1 MRLLD
6 FHTHL
11 HNIERYRGDSTVIA
25 VRSLMP
31 DEETDDRSDLFTVGI
46 HPMEP
51 DHTVEEL
58 EELAQRVGSQLI
70 GIGECGWDGRSPLSM
85 ERQTDLVR
93 AQIRLADRLGLPI
106 IYHVVGGWHLLLSER
121 KAHPEGIWIVHGFRE
136 SLHFFVSWR
145 RRISGSAFI
154 RSTTGRRSLRSPS
167 SSRPTTATPRS
178 VRSTSELP
186 GRRALVRRNCQSG
199 SSHSSGRLYGSR
211 PTDRTDPIAREGGRL
226 MLAFL
231 STSF

>member
-31 DEETDDRSDLFTVGI
+31 DEEPDDRSDYFTVGI

-58 EELAQRVGSQLI
+58 EQLAQRVGSQLI

-85 ERQTDLVR
+85 ERQTELVR

-106 IYHVVGGWHLLLSER
+106 IYHVVGGWHLLLRER
-121 KAHPEGIWIVHGFRE
+121 KAHPEGIWIVHGFRGKPALLRQLE
-136 SLHFFVSWR
+136 EADIRVSLHPKYHWEAVPTLPFFLETDDSDTPLSEVYERAARTQS
-145 RRISGSAFI
+145 ISKEELSERLLAQ
-154 RSTTGRRSLRSPS
+154 LRSS
-167 SSRPTTATPRS
+167 I
-178 VRSTSELP
+178 
-186 GRRALVRRNCQSG
+186 
-199 SSHSSGRLYGSR
+199 RL
-211 PTDRTDPIAREGGRL
+211 
-226 MLAFL
+226 
-231 STSF
+231 

>member
-31 DEETDDRSDLFTVGI
+31 DEEADDRSDLFTVGI

-58 EELAQRVGSQLI
+58 EQLAQRVGSQLI

-85 ERQTDLVR
+85 ERQTELVR

-121 KAHPEGIWIVHGFRE
+121 KAHPEGIWIVHGFRGKPALLRQLE
-136 SLHFFVSWR
+136 EADIRVSLHPKYHWEAVPTLPFFHETDDSDLP
-145 RRISGSAFI
+145 
-154 RSTTGRRSLRSPS
+154 LRTIY
-167 SSRPTTATPRS
+167 SRAASHLDLT
-178 VRSTSELP
+178 EE
-186 GRRALVRRNCQSG
+186 ALSDTML
-199 SSHSSGRLYGSR
+199 HRLNALR
-211 PTDRTDPIAREGGRL
+211 P
-226 MLAFL
+226 
-231 STSF
+231 

>member
-11 HNIERYRGDSTVIA
+11 YNIERYRGDSTVIA

-31 DEETDDRSDLFTVGI
+31 DEEADDRSDYFTVGI

-58 EELAQRVGSQLI
+58 EQLEQLAQRVGSQLI

-85 ERQTDLVR
+85 ERQTELVR

-121 KAHPEGIWIVHGFRE
+121 KAHPEGIWIVHGFRGKPALLRQLE
-136 SLHFFVSWR
+136 EADIRVSLHPKYHWEAVPTLPFFLETDDSDTPLSEVYERAARTQS
-145 RRISGSAFI
+145 I
-154 RSTTGRRSLRSPS
+154 RKEELSERLLAQLRSS
-167 SSRPTTATPRS
+167 I
-178 VRSTSELP
+178 
-186 GRRALVRRNCQSG
+186 
-199 SSHSSGRLYGSR
+199 RL
-211 PTDRTDPIAREGGRL
+211 
-226 MLAFL
+226 
-231 STSF
+231 

>member
-58 EELAQRVGSQLI
+58 EQLAQRVGSQLI

-85 ERQTDLVR
+85 ERQTELVR
-93 AQIRLADRLGLPI
+93 AQIWLADRLGLPI

-121 KAHPEGIWIVHGFRE
+121 KAHPEGIWIVHGFRGKPALLRQLE
-136 SLHFFVSWR
+136 EADIRVSLHPKYHWEAVPTLPFFLETDESDLP
-145 RRISGSAFI
+145 
-154 RSTTGRRSLRSPS
+154 LRTIY
-167 SSRPTTATPRS
+167 SRAASHLDLT
-178 VRSTSELP
+178 EE
-186 GRRALVRRNCQSG
+186 ALSDMML
-199 SSHSSGRLYGSR
+199 HRLNALR
-211 PTDRTDPIAREGGRL
+211 P
-226 MLAFL
+226 
-231 STSF
+231 

>member
-11 HNIERYRGDSTVIA
+11 YNIERYRDDSTVIA

-58 EELAQRVGSQLI
+58 EELEQLAQRVGSQLI

-85 ERQTDLVR
+85 ERQTELVR

-121 KAHPEGIWIVHGFRE
+121 KAHPEGIWIVHGFRGKPALLRQLE
-136 SLHFFVSWR
+136 EADIRVSLHPKYHWEAVPTLPFFLETDDSDTPLSEVYERAARTQS
-145 RRISGSAFI
+145 ISKEELSERLLAQ
-154 RSTTGRRSLRSPS
+154 LRSS
-167 SSRPTTATPRS
+167 I
-178 VRSTSELP
+178 
-186 GRRALVRRNCQSG
+186 
-199 SSHSSGRLYGSR
+199 RL
-211 PTDRTDPIAREGGRL
+211 
-226 MLAFL
+226 
-231 STSF
+231 

>member
-31 DEETDDRSDLFTVGI
+31 DEETDDRSDLYTVGI

-58 EELAQRVGSQLI
+58 EQLAQRVGSQLI

-85 ERQTDLVR
+85 ERQTELVR

-121 KAHPEGIWIVHGFRE
+121 KAHPEGIWIVHGFRGKPVLLRQLE
-136 SLHFFVSWR
+136 EADIRVSLHPKYHWEEVPKRPFFLESDE
-145 RRISGSAFI
+145 SDLP
-154 RSTTGRRSLRSPS
+154 LRTIY
-167 SSRPTTATPRS
+167 SRAASHLDLT
-178 VRSTSELP
+178 EE
-186 GRRALVRRNCQSG
+186 ALSDTML
-199 SSHSSGRLYGSR
+199 HRLNALR
-211 PTDRTDPIAREGGRL
+211 P
-226 MLAFL
+226 
-231 STSF
+231 

>member
-11 HNIERYRGDSTVIA
+11 HNIERCRGDSTVIA

-31 DEETDDRSDLFTVGI
+31 GEEPDDRSDYFTVGI

-58 EELAQRVGSQLI
+58 EQLAQRVGSQLI

-85 ERQTDLVR
+85 ERQTELVR

-121 KAHPEGIWIVHGFRE
+121 KAHPEGIWIVHGFRGKPALLRQLE
-136 SLHFFVSWR
+136 EADIRVSLHPKYHWEAVPTLPFFLETDDSDTPLSEVYERAARTQS
-145 RRISGSAFI
+145 ISKEELSERLLAQ
-154 RSTTGRRSLRSPS
+154 LRSS
-167 SSRPTTATPRS
+167 I
-178 VRSTSELP
+178 
-186 GRRALVRRNCQSG
+186 
-199 SSHSSGRLYGSR
+199 RL
-211 PTDRTDPIAREGGRL
+211 
-226 MLAFL
+226 
-231 STSF
+231 